1 MLESLSADWI
11 VETEKQAM
19 QEDVEILYNEIEQFY
34 GDEND
39 QYENESKCSDKRETW
54 RVGHIGWCSWTFKV
68 NPFADDLDFLDDDLT
83 D

>member
-1 MLESLSADWI
+1 MGRKFDTLNSADSVMLESLSADWI

-39 QYENESKCSDKRETW
+39 QYENESKCRDKRET
-54 RVGHIGWCSWTFKV
+54 
-68 NPFADDLDFLDDDLT
+68 
-83 D
+83 

>member
-39 QYENESKCSDKRETW
+39 QYENESKCRDKRETW

-68 NPFADDLDFLDDDLT
+68 NPFDDDLDFLDDDLT